1 MKPQLQ
7 IDINKVKKNMSELV
21 KKAHQNNI
29 SITGITKGVC
39 GNEDFAVALMAAG
52 VDSLAD
58 SRIENL
64 KKLSHLPI
72 EKILLRSPKYSE
84 IDEVI
89 QYAHCSLN
97 SELKIIEKL
106 SEVAE
111 QQNKKHAV
119 ILMIDVGDLR
129 EGIWYEDEKEIHDT
143 ISKVLQ
149 MKGINLTGIGTN
161 LTCFGGIIPT
171 EENYGFIADLAQ
183 KIRDKYNIPLPIVSG
198 GNSSSLQMLN
208 DGMVPK
214 GINNLRINQSVFLG
228 REIAYGQKLD
238 NWETDVIRL
247 CAEIIELQTK
257 PSLPRGERAYMNA
270 FGKPISPSD
279 KGLRKRA
286 IVAIGKQD
294 IDINGLKAID
304 ENITVEGGSSDHCI
318 IDVTNSLQ
326 NFIVG
331 DWVDFKIISY
341 SGVLSGMASN
351 YIEKVCINETVCG
364 N

>member
-52 VDSLAD
+52 VDSLGD

-72 EKILLRSPKYSE
+72 KKILLRSPKYSE
-84 IDEVI
+84 IDDVI

-97 SELKIIEKL
+97 SELKVIEKL

-111 QQNKKHAV
+111 ALNKKHDV

-129 EGIWYEDEKEIHDT
+129 EGIWYEDEKKIHDT
-143 ISKVLQ
+143 ISKSLQ
-149 MKGINLTGIGTN
+149 MKGINITGIGTN

-171 EENYGFIADLAQ
+171 KENYGLITQLAQ
-183 KIRDKYNIPLPIVSG
+183 EIRDKYNIPLPIISG
-198 GNSSSLQMLN
+198 GNSSSLHMLY
-208 DGMVPK
+208 DGIIPK
-214 GINNLRINQSVFLG
+214 GINNLRINQSIFLG
-228 REIAYGQKLD
+228 REIAYGHELNQ
-238 NWETDVIRL
+238 WEEDVIRL
-247 CAEIIELQTK
+247 RAEIIEIQTK
-257 PSLPRGERAYMNA
+257 PSLPKGEVAVMNA
-270 FGKPISPSD
+270 FGKIIVPND
-279 KGLRKRA
+279 KGIRKRA

-304 ENITVEGGSSDHCI
+304 ENITVEGSSSDHCI
-318 IDVTNSLQ
+318 IDVTNSSR
-326 NFIVG
+326 NFAIG
-331 DWVDFKIISY
+331 DWIDFNIITY

-351 YIEKVCINETVCG
+351 YIEKVCINET
-364 N
+364 

>member
-7 IDINKVKKNMSELV
+7 IDINKVKKNILELV
-21 KKAHQNNI
+21 KKAHQNNV

-39 GNEDFAVALMAAG
+39 GNEDFAVALMTAG
-52 VDSLAD
+52 VDSLGD

-64 KKLSHLPI
+64 KQLSHLPI
-72 EKILLRSPKYSE
+72 KKILLRSPKCSE
-84 IDEVI
+84 IDDVI
-89 QYAHCSLN
+89 KYAHCSLN
-97 SELKIIEKL
+97 SELKVIGKL
-106 SEVAE
+106 SEEAE
-111 QQNKKHAV
+111 IQNKKHDV

-129 EGIWYEDEKEIHDT
+129 EGIWYEDEKAIHDT

-171 EENYGFIADLAQ
+171 EENYGFIARLAQ
-183 KIRDKYNIPLPIVSG
+183 KVRDKYNIPLPVVSG
-198 GNSSSLQMLN
+198 GNSSSLQMLY

-238 NWETDVIRL
+238 NWESDVIRL
-247 CAEIIELQTK
+247 HAEIIELQTK

-270 FGKPISPSD
+270 FGKPISPID

-294 IDINGLKAID
+294 IDINSLEAVDG
-304 ENITVEGGSSDHCI
+304 NITIEGASSDHCI
-318 IDVTNSLQ
+318 IDVTNSSHS
-326 NFIVG
+326 FEIG
-331 DWVDFKIISY
+331 DWVEFNIIAY

-351 YIEKVCINETVCG
+351 YIETFCINET
-364 N
+364 